1 MLLVKRERKGALL
14 HAFSYLEEELR
25 MSKKQTIQEIEALL
39 REIVQE
45 DDERFAMLLEDERK
59 GVQRLI
65 TKWKKQKGDKE
76 KEKQKFIEM
85 SIYESTLRQR
95 GIVSIAGIDEV
106 GRGPLAGP
114 VVTAA
119 VVLPE
124 DFYIPGLNDSKKLS
138 EAKRERF
145 YGEIQEKALAIGI
158 GIIPPNVIDEINIY
172 QATKQAMLD
181 AVANL
186 SCTPEHLLIDAMELP
201 TSIPQTSIIKGDAK
215 SISISAASV
224 IAKVTRD
231 RMMKELGKRYPQYGF
246 EQHMGYGTKQ
256 HLQAIET
263 YGVLDEHR
271 KSFAPIKDM
280 IKK

>member
-1 MLLVKRERKGALL
+1 M
-14 HAFSYLEEELR
+14 
-25 MSKKQTIQEIEALL
+25 QTMTIKEAENVLKEIMNE
-39 REIVQE
+39 E
-45 DDERFAMLLEDERK
+45 DDRFQLLMKDDRK
-59 GVQRLI
+59 GVQKLVL
-65 TKWKKQKGDKE
+65 KWYKQKELEQKE
-76 KEKQKFIEM
+76 KEKFFEM
-85 SIYESTLRQR
+85 SKYENALREK
-95 GIVSIAGIDEV
+95 GVTYIAGIDEV

-145 YGEIQEKALAIGI
+145 YDEIKVQAIAIGV
-158 GIIPPNVIDEINIY
+158 GIVSPEVIDDINIY

-186 SCTPEHLLIDAMELP
+186 SCTPQHLLIDAMKLP
-201 TSIPQTSIIKGDAK
+201 TPIPQTSIIKGDAK
-215 SISISAASV
+215 SVSISAASI

-231 RMMKELGKRYPQYGF
+231 RMMKELGEKYPQYGF

-256 HLQAIET
+256 HLEAIQV

-280 IKK
+280 IQK

>member
-1 MLLVKRERKGALL
+1 MQKI
-14 HAFSYLEEELR
+14 
-25 MSKKQTIQEIEALL
+25 TIQEVEGLL
-39 REIVQE
+39 KEIMNE
-45 DDERFAMLLEDERK
+45 EDERFQMLTKDERK
-59 GVQRLI
+59 GVQKLI
-65 TKWKKQKGDKE
+65 LKWYKQKELEQKE
-76 KEKQKFIEM
+76 KEKFFEM
-85 SIYESTLRQR
+85 SKYEKTLREK
-95 GIVSIAGIDEV
+95 GLTYIAGIDEV

-145 YGEIQEKALAIGI
+145 YDEIKEKAIAIGV
-158 GIIPPNVIDEINIY
+158 GIVSPQVIDEINIY

-181 AVANL
+181 AIANL
-186 SCTPEHLLIDAMELP
+186 SCTPEHLLIDAMKLP
-201 TSIPQTSIIKGDAK
+201 TQIPQTSIIKGDAK
-215 SISISAASV
+215 SISISAASI

-231 RMMKELGKRYPQYGF
+231 HMMKELGKKHPEYGF

-263 YGVLDEHR
+263 YGVLEEHR
-271 KSFAPIKDM
+271 KTFAPIKDM
-280 IKK
+280 IQK

>member
-1 MLLVKRERKGALL
+1 MQKV
-14 HAFSYLEEELR
+14 
-25 MSKKQTIQEIEALL
+25 TIQEAERLL
-39 REIVQE
+39 HEIMSEE
-45 DDERFAMLLEDERK
+45 DDRFQILMKDERK
-59 GVQRLI
+59 GIQKLI
-65 TKWKKQKGDKE
+65 LKWHKQKELVQKE
-76 KEKQKFIEM
+76 KEKFFEM
-85 SIYESTLRQR
+85 SKYEIALREKGLTL
-95 GIVSIAGIDEV
+95 IAGIDEV

-145 YGEIQEKALAIGI
+145 YDEIKAQAIAIGV
-158 GIIPPNVIDEINIY
+158 GIVSPQMIDEINIY

-181 AVANL
+181 AVTNL
-186 SCTPEHLLIDAMELP
+186 SCAPEHLLIDAMKLP

-215 SISISAASV
+215 SISISAASI

-231 RMMKELGKRYPQYGF
+231 RMMKELGEKYPAYGF

-256 HLQAIET
+256 HLEAIEAH
-263 YGVLDEHR
+263 GVLEEHR
-271 KSFAPIKDM
+271 KSFAPIKDT
-280 IKK
+280 IQK

>member
-1 MLLVKRERKGALL
+1 MQKLTIKEVGCLL
-14 HAFSYLEEELR
+14 
-25 MSKKQTIQEIEALL
+25 QEITAE
-39 REIVQE
+39 E
-45 DDERFAMLLEDERK
+45 DERFQMLIKDERK
-59 GVQRLI
+59 GVQNLI
-65 TKWKKQKGDKE
+65 TKWHKQKEQVQKE
-76 KEKQKFIEM
+76 REQFLEM
-85 SIYESTLRQR
+85 SQYEQALREQ
-95 GIVSIAGIDEV
+95 GLLYIAGIDEV

-145 YGEIQEKALAIGI
+145 YDEIKERAVAIGV
-158 GIIPPNVIDEINIY
+158 GIVSPQVIDEINIY
-172 QATKQAMLD
+172 QATKRAMLD
-181 AVANL
+181 AIANL
-186 SCTPEHLLIDAMELP
+186 SCTPEHLLIDAMKLP

-215 SISISAASV
+215 SISISAASI

-231 RMMKELGKRYPQYGF
+231 RMMKELGKEHPEYGF

-263 YGVLDEHR
+263 YGVLEEHR
-271 KSFAPIKDM
+271 KTFAPIKDM
-280 IKK
+280 IQK

>member
-1 MLLVKRERKGALL
+1 M
-14 HAFSYLEEELR
+14 
-25 MSKKQTIQEIEALL
+25 QTMTIKEAENVLKEIMNE
-39 REIVQE
+39 E
-45 DDERFAMLLEDERK
+45 DDRFQLLMKDDRK
-59 GVQRLI
+59 GVQKLVL
-65 TKWKKQKGDKE
+65 KWYKQKELEQKE
-76 KEKQKFIEM
+76 KEKFFEM
-85 SIYESTLRQR
+85 SKYENALREK
-95 GIVSIAGIDEV
+95 GVTYIAGIDEV

-145 YGEIQEKALAIGI
+145 YDEIKVQAIAIGV
-158 GIIPPNVIDEINIY
+158 GIVSPQVIDDINIY

-186 SCTPEHLLIDAMELP
+186 SCTPQHLLIDVMKLP
-201 TSIPQTSIIKGDAK
+201 TPIPQTSIIKGDAK
-215 SISISAASV
+215 SVSISAASI

-231 RMMKELGKRYPQYGF
+231 RMMKELGEKYPEYGF

-256 HLQAIET
+256 HLEAIEVH
-263 YGVLDEHR
+263 GVLDEHR

-280 IKK
+280 IQK

>member
-1 MLLVKRERKGALL
+1 M
-14 HAFSYLEEELR
+14 
-25 MSKKQTIQEIEALL
+25 QTITIKEAENVLKEIMNE
-39 REIVQE
+39 E
-45 DDERFAMLLEDERK
+45 DDRFQLLMKDDRK
-59 GVQRLI
+59 GVQKLVL
-65 TKWKKQKGDKE
+65 KWYKQKELEQKE
-76 KEKQKFIEM
+76 KEKFFEM
-85 SIYESTLRQR
+85 SKYENALREK
-95 GIVSIAGIDEV
+95 GVTYIAGIDEV

-145 YGEIQEKALAIGI
+145 YDEIKVQAIAIGV
-158 GIIPPNVIDEINIY
+158 GIVSPQVIDDINIY

-186 SCTPEHLLIDAMELP
+186 SCTPQHLLIDAMKLP
-201 TSIPQTSIIKGDAK
+201 TPIPQTSIIKGDAK
-215 SISISAASV
+215 SVSISAASI

-231 RMMKELGKRYPQYGF
+231 RMMKELGEKYPQYGF

-256 HLQAIET
+256 HLEAIQVH
-263 YGVLDEHR
+263 GVLDEHPKVIR
-271 KSFAPIKDM
+271 AN
-280 IKK
+280 

>member
-1 MLLVKRERKGALL
+1 M
-14 HAFSYLEEELR
+14 
-25 MSKKQTIQEIEALL
+25 QTMTIKEAENVLKEIMNE
-39 REIVQE
+39 E
-45 DDERFAMLLEDERK
+45 DDRFQLLMKDDRK
-59 GVQRLI
+59 GVQKLVL
-65 TKWKKQKGDKE
+65 KWYKQKELEQKE
-76 KEKQKFIEM
+76 KEKFFEM
-85 SIYESTLRQR
+85 SKYENALREK
-95 GIVSIAGIDEV
+95 GVTYIAGIDEV

-138 EAKRERF
+138 ETKRERF
-145 YGEIQEKALAIGI
+145 YDEIKVQAIAIGV
-158 GIIPPNVIDEINIY
+158 GIVSPEVIDDINIY

-186 SCTPEHLLIDAMELP
+186 SCTPQHLLIDAMKLP
-201 TSIPQTSIIKGDAK
+201 TPIPQTSIIKGDAK
-215 SISISAASV
+215 SVSISAASI

-231 RMMKELGKRYPQYGF
+231 RMMKELGEKYPQYGF

-256 HLQAIET
+256 HLEAIQVH
-263 YGVLDEHR
+263 GVLDEHR

-280 IKK
+280 IQK